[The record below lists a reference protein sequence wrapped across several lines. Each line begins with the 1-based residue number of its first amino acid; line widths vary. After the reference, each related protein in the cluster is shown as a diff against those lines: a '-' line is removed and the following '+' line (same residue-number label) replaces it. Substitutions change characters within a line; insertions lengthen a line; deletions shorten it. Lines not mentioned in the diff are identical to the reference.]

1 MDNGELRG
9 ILNFQFG
16 VSLNYFKMMGYFQQL
31 FLNANIGVTQR
42 K

>member
-1 MDNGELRG
+1 MDHGELRG

-31 FLNANIGVTQR
+31 FLKANIGVT
-42 K
+42 